1 MRKERKEIVIREIK
15 HWRKSKLLPEHY
27 CDFLLTLY
35 MEGEGAEETS
45 FFKKFTLIPLIMVYA
60 MFLLTVLI
68 FYFTQFPLLLQIGI
82 AIIFAVAI
90 FMIAKQVEQHS
101 LLLARLYQLM
111 AAMIVYLLTM
121 QIGFAIMGNHTLVLG
136 FATLIN
142 GLLWTLIGWK
152 WKTKLFFLSGVMA
165 FILAIVIFIR

>member
-111 AAMIVYLLTM
+111 AA
-121 QIGFAIMGNHTLVLG
+121 
-136 FATLIN
+136 
-142 GLLWTLIGWK
+142 
-152 WKTKLFFLSGVMA
+152 
-165 FILAIVIFIR
+165 